1 MIDKQDIIARLQNGD
16 TMDEIVDDI
25 TKTINDAQDE
35 YKAIQEKEEA
45 EARAIAEKAK
55 EADRVAAAK
64 RGAVDDMLD
73 ALCDYLMVSEA
84 FDMLED
90 LREVDTDKVVEML
103 DGSIRFARSLEA
115 MKNLE
120 FQKADRKNDIVGQF
134 FGLLG

>member
-1 MIDKQDIIARLQNGD
+1 MIDKHDIIARLQNGD

-35 YKAIQEKEEA
+35 YKVIQEKEEA
-45 EARAIAEKAK
+45 EARALAEEAK

-64 RGAVDDMLD
+64 RAAVDDMLD
-73 ALCDYLMVSEA
+73 ALCDYLMAVEA

-90 LREVDTDKVVEML
+90 VHEADPDKVIEML
-103 DGSIRFARSLEA
+103 DGSIKFARTLEA

>member
-1 MIDKQDIIARLQNGD
+1 MIDKHDIIARLQNGD

-45 EARAIAEKAK
+45 EARKLAEEAK

-64 RGAVDDMLD
+64 RAAVDDMLD
-73 ALCDYLMVSEA
+73 ALCDYLMAVEA
-84 FDMLED
+84 HDMLEG
-90 LREVDTDKVVEML
+90 LHEVDTDKVIDML
-103 DGSIRFARSLEA
+103 DGTIRFARSLEA

-120 FQKADRKNDIVGQF
+120 FQEVDRKNDIVGHF